1 MDNLDFQET
10 ETTLAVQQIECTV
23 HKLLTKAG
31 KLSRISVFSSFHKT
45 QYIDKFCKQKH
56 IHDKVY
62 VFLFVLNL
70 DLLLLGMPIISC
82 FGNSPKRIKRCY
94 VM

>member
-45 QYIDKFCKQKH
+45 QYISKFCKQKQ

-62 VFLFVLNL
+62 VFFVCFKFGSPFVGHAYNLLFWE
-70 DLLLLGMPIISC
+70 
-82 FGNSPKRIKRCY
+82 
-94 VM
+94 